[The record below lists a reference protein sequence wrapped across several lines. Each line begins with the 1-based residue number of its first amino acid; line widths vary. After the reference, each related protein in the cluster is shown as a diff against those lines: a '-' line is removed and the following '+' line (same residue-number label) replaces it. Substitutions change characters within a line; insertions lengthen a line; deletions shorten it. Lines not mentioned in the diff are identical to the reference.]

1 VAKKIMYF
9 NQNAR
14 FTRIIELASAKKEDL
29 VLNKKNIFSKFVP
42 ALLLAVLFLPLA
54 AADNPFLVTPNTP
67 FQTPAFDRIQISH
80 YLPAVQEGI
89 KCHQAEIDAIVNNP
103 KPATFANTIVALDMS
118 GQLLGDVAAVF
129 YSLLGAVTSPQMQ
142 DLANQL
148 SPLFSAHND
157 NISLNE
163 KLFARVKAVYDRRTK
178 LKLSAVQLYLLEN
191 TYRGFLRSGALL
203 DEKQK
208 ARLRDINR
216 EHSLLALK
224 FDDNLLAETN
234 GSYIVIDNKA
244 DLAGLPESVIAMGE
258 ETAKAMNMAGKWVF
272 TTQRPSLTPFLQYAE
287 NRDLRKS
294 LYSAYF
300 MRGDRDNDKDNK
312 AVLQKLLTFREE
324 RYRMLGYKTPA
335 QFYLEP
341 RMAKTPEAVHEFLMR
356 LWKPALERAKA
367 EAAEMQK
374 LIDAEQGG
382 FKLAPADWWYYAEKL
397 RKAKYDLDDSALRP
411 YFKLENVQKG
421 VFTLAEKLYGLKFV
435 ERKDIP
441 VYHPEVK
448 VFEVHEGD
456 GTLLGILYMDFFPR
470 DSKQGGA
477 WSGAFRSSFYQNG
490 KRVIPFSTL
499 VCNFTKPMPGTP
511 SLLSIDEVST
521 FFHEFGH
528 SLDTLFT
535 DSVYRSN
542 FAPQDSVELPSQIM
556 EHWVLEPELLK
567 VYARHYQT
575 GEVIPAALADKLK
588 KSSLFNQGFE
598 TVEYLAACFLDM
610 AWHSLENAQNVNVTQ
625 FENKVMAAIGLI
637 PEILPRYRSAYFAH
651 IHGGYEAGY
660 YSYIWSGVLDADA
673 FEAFKETSL
682 FDKKTAASFRK
693 NILAKLGT
701 EDAMTLYKRFR
712 GREPKVE
719 PLLKKRGLL

>member
-1 VAKKIMYF
+1 
-9 NQNAR
+9 
-14 FTRIIELASAKKEDL
+14 
-29 VLNKKNIFSKFVP
+29 LNKKTFFSKFVL
-42 ALLLAVLFLPLA
+42 ALLLAVLCLPLAPSMRGEAA
-54 AADNPFLVTPNTP
+54 AADNPFLVPPNTP

-89 KCHQAEIDAIVNNP
+89 KRHQAEIDAIVNNP
-103 KPATFANTIVALDMS
+103 KPATFENTIVALDMS

-142 DLANQL
+142 NLANQL
-148 SPLFSAHND
+148 SPLFSAHSD

-163 KLFARVKAVYDRRTK
+163 KLFARVMAVYDQRTK
-178 LKLSAVQLYLLEN
+178 LKLSGVQIYLLEN

-234 GSYIVIDNKA
+234 DSYIVIDNKA
-244 DLAGLPESVIAMGE
+244 DLAGLPESVMAMGE

-272 TTQRPSLTPFLQYAE
+272 STQRPSLTPFLQYAE

-300 MRGDRDNDKDNK
+300 MRGDRDNEKDNK
-312 AVLQKLLTFREE
+312 AVLQKLLTYREE

-356 LWKPALERAKA
+356 LWKPALERAKT

-374 LIDAEQGG
+374 MIDSEQGG

-397 RKAKYDLDDSALRP
+397 RKAKYNLDDSALRP

-421 VFTLAEKLYGLKFV
+421 VFTLAKKLYGLKFI

-456 GTLLGILYMDFFPR
+456 GRLLGILYMDFFPR

-499 VCNFTKPMPGTP
+499 VCNFTKPTPGTP

>member
-1 VAKKIMYF
+1 
-9 NQNAR
+9 
-14 FTRIIELASAKKEDL
+14 
-29 VLNKKNIFSKFVP
+29 LNKKTVFFKFVP
-42 ALLLAVLFLPLA
+42 ALLLAVLCLPLAPSMRGEAA
-54 AADNPFLVTPNTP
+54 AADNPLLVTPNTP
-67 FQTPAFDRIQISH
+67 FQTPAFDRIQITH

-89 KCHQAEIDAIVNNP
+89 KRHQAEIDAIVNNP
-103 KPATFANTIVALDMS
+103 KPATFENTIVALDIS

-163 KLFARVKAVYDRRTK
+163 KLFARVKAVYDKRVR

-234 GSYIVIDNKA
+234 DSYIVIDNQD
-244 DLAGLPESVIAMGE
+244 DLAGLPESVVAMGE
-258 ETAKAMNMAGKWVF
+258 ETAKEMNMAGKWVF
-272 TTQRPSLTPFLQYAE
+272 TTQRPSWTPFLQYAE

-312 AVLQKLLTFREE
+312 AVLQKLLVLREE

-356 LWKPALERAKA
+356 LWQPALERAKS

-411 YFKLENVQKG
+411 YFQLENVQKG
-421 VFTLAEKLYGLKFV
+421 VFTLVEKLYGLKFV

-448 VFEVHEGD
+448 VFEVHEAD
-456 GTLLGILYMDFFPR
+456 GRLLGILYMDFFPR

-477 WSGAFRSSFYQNG
+477 WSGAFRTSFYQNG

-499 VCNFTKPMPGTP
+499 VCNFTKPTPGTP

-535 DSVYRSN
+535 DSPYRSN

-556 EHWVLEPELLK
+556 EHWVLEPEMLK
-567 VYARHYQT
+567 VYARHYKT
-575 GEVIPAALADKLK
+575 GEVIPTTLVDKLK

-610 AWHSLENAQNVNVTQ
+610 DWHSLENAQNVNVTK
-625 FENKVMAAIGLI
+625 FEKKVMTAINLI
-637 PEILPRYRSAYFAH
+637 PEILPRYRSTYFAH

-701 EDAMTLYKRFR
+701 EDAMVLYKRFR